1 MVFIEKNI
9 PVLVST
15 VAAEK
20 SKRSQ
25 TRDGRNFVEAVFS
38 SKINIPDD
46 AFDICIAATQFYGMN
61 TFNNVTTEGSFVFET
76 DPGTGNATQVTVP
89 IPVGCYD
96 IDTFG
101 EVIERT
107 LQARNDMPDSLLRF
121 SYDKA
126 TRKVIIEVDVTGTSD
141 GTAIT
146 TISEVALQFDNSSA
160 NVRELLGFP
169 STITVT
175 PSANASAFVVGTN
188 IATIE
193 DNIHVLNI
201 HHDATGAA
209 FNGLGNSDTLL
220 LSVPVSVPKGS
231 IIDYQPNTLL
241 FHELKSESQDIQSF
255 LVDLRDAVG
264 TRLAPQSDWWVQLDI
279 RYKKY
284 QAEDH
289 LMGGLRGCNYRN

>member
-15 VAAEK
+15 VAAET
-20 SKRSQ
+20 SQ
-25 TRDGRNFVEAVFS
+25 RAVTREGRNFVEAVFS

-46 AFDICIAATQFYGMN
+46 AFDICIAATQFYGLN
-61 TFNNVTTEGSFVFET
+61 TFNNVTSAGSFVFET
-76 DPGTGNATQVTVP
+76 IGGGTQVTVP

-96 IDTFG
+96 IDTFA

-107 LQARNDMPDSLLRF
+107 LQARNDMPDGLLRF
-121 SYDKA
+121 SFDKA
-126 TRKVIIEVDVTGTSD
+126 TRKVIIEVDITGTTDGVTVTG
-141 GTAIT
+141 
-146 TISEVALQFDNSSA
+146 ISGVALQFDDSSA
-160 NVRELLGFP
+160 NIRELLGFP

-175 PSANASAFVVGTN
+175 PSTNASAFAVGTN

-193 DNIHVLNI
+193 DNIHVINI
-201 HHDATGAA
+201 HHDSTGAA

-241 FHELKSESQDIQSF
+241 FHELKSETQDIQSF

-264 TRLAPQSDWWVQLDI
+264 TRLTPQSNWWVQLDI
-279 RYKKY
+279 RYKIY
-284 QAEDH
+284 QAEDN

>member
-15 VAAEK
+15 VAAET
-20 SKRSQ
+20 SQ
-25 TRDGRNFVEAVFS
+25 RAVTREGRNFVEAVFS

-46 AFDICIAATQFYGMN
+46 AFDICIAATQFYGLN
-61 TFNNVTTEGSFVFET
+61 TFNNVTSAGSFVFET
-76 DPGTGNATQVTVP
+76 IGVGTQVTVP

-96 IDTFG
+96 IDTFA

-107 LQARNDMPDSLLRF
+107 LQARNDMPDGLLRF
-121 SYDKA
+121 SFDKA
-126 TRKVIIEVDVTGTSD
+126 TRKVIIEVDITGTTDGVTVTG
-141 GTAIT
+141 
-146 TISEVALQFDNSSA
+146 ISGVALQFDDSSA
-160 NVRELLGFP
+160 NIRELLGFP

-175 PSANASAFVVGTN
+175 PSTNASAFAVGTN

-193 DNIHVLNI
+193 DNIHVINI
-201 HHDATGAA
+201 HHDSTGAA

-241 FHELKSESQDIQSF
+241 FHELKSETQDIQSF

-264 TRLAPQSDWWVQLDI
+264 TRLTPQSNWWVQLDI
-279 RYKKY
+279 RYKIY
-284 QAEDH
+284 QAEDN

>member
-15 VAAEK
+15 LAAE
-20 SKRSQ
+20 SSNRAV
-25 TRDGRNFVEAVFS
+25 TREGRNFVEAVFS

-46 AFDICIAATQFYGMN
+46 AFDITIAATQFYGLN
-61 TFNNVTTEGSFVFET
+61 TFNNVTSAGSFVFET
-76 DPGTGNATQVTVP
+76 TGTGTQVTVP

-107 LQARNDMPDSLLRF
+107 LQARNDMPDGLLRF
-121 SYDKA
+121 SFDKA
-126 TRKVIIEVDVTGTSD
+126 TRKVIIEVDITGTTDGVTVTG
-141 GTAIT
+141 
-146 TISEVALQFDNSSA
+146 ISGVALQFDNSSA
-160 NVRELLGFP
+160 NVRELLGF
-169 STITVT
+169 TGVVTVT
-175 PSANASAFVVGTN
+175 PSTNASAFAVGTN

-193 DNIHVLNI
+193 DNIHVINI
-201 HHDATGAA
+201 HHDSTGAA

-241 FHELKSESQDIQSF
+241 FHELKSETQDIQSF

-264 TRLAPQSDWWVQLDI
+264 TRLTPQSNWWVQLDI
-279 RYKKY
+279 RYKIY
-284 QAEDH
+284 QAEDN

>member
-15 VAAEK
+15 LAAE
-20 SKRSQ
+20 SSSRAV
-25 TRDGRNFVEAVFS
+25 TREGRNFVEAVFS

-46 AFDICIAATQFYGMN
+46 AFDICIAATQFYGLN
-61 TFNNVTTEGSFVFET
+61 TFNNVTSAGSFVFET
-76 DPGTGNATQVTVP
+76 IGVGTQVTVP

-96 IDTFG
+96 IDTFA

-107 LQARNDMPDSLLRF
+107 LQARNDMPDGLLRF
-121 SYDKA
+121 SFDKA
-126 TRKVIIEVDVTGTSD
+126 TRKVIIEVDITGTTDGVTVTG
-141 GTAIT
+141 
-146 TISEVALQFDNSSA
+146 ISGVALQFDDSSA
-160 NVRELLGFP
+160 NIRELLGFP

-175 PSANASAFVVGTN
+175 PSTNASAFAVGTN

-193 DNIHVLNI
+193 DNIHVINI
-201 HHDATGAA
+201 HHDSTGAA

-241 FHELKSESQDIQSF
+241 FHELKSETQDIQSF

-264 TRLAPQSDWWVQLDI
+264 TRLTPQSNWWVQLDI
-279 RYKKY
+279 RYKIY
-284 QAEDH
+284 QAEDN